1 MNNAASVKARL
12 RNLAA
17 KERKPY
23 DYVQTHYMI
32 ERLLYRL
39 PIAKYADDFV
49 LKGGLLLHVLF
60 AEKARATRDID
71 FLARFTSNAP
81 ENLKLI
87 FADVCT
93 IRADDAVVFDPDSLI
108 AQAITEGADYHG
120 VRMKLTGFLERSRS
134 VLQFDLGF
142 GDVIVPHPER
152 MVYPSLLDMGE
163 INLWAYSRESIIAEK
178 FQAMLYLA
186 QANSRMKDFFDICML
201 ASTYDFDGRV
211 LFEAIQQTIAKRAT
225 PIETNPII
233 FDAAF
238 GGMTEKK
245 AQWNAFCKRIHHDEL
260 TFDGVLIILRKM
272 LGPIYQA
279 ILADSEF
286 FGVWKHQTLNWE

>member
-39 PIAKYADDFV
+39 SISKYADDFV

-108 AQAITEGADYHG
+108 AQAITEGAD
-120 VRMKLTGFLERSRS
+120 
-134 VLQFDLGF
+134 
-142 GDVIVPHPER
+142 
-152 MVYPSLLDMGE
+152 
-163 INLWAYSRESIIAEK
+163 
-178 FQAMLYLA
+178 
-186 QANSRMKDFFDICML
+186 
-201 ASTYDFDGRV
+201 
-211 LFEAIQQTIAKRAT
+211 
-225 PIETNPII
+225 
-233 FDAAF
+233 
-238 GGMTEKK
+238 
-245 AQWNAFCKRIHHDEL
+245 
-260 TFDGVLIILRKM
+260 
-272 LGPIYQA
+272 
-279 ILADSEF
+279 
-286 FGVWKHQTLNWE
+286 